1 MLGVITITVIYCA
14 VTQYNTKLSVTWLVC
29 SIIAVTVSI
38 LQCIWTVSWW
48 YGARKRYC
56 RKKRRNN
63 KNNHSNDSND
73 IGSRLP
79 RELKSQDIVHNQ
91 SSGVSL
97 EVVEVEVDTP
107 QTKIELR

>member
-1 MLGVITITVIYCA
+1 MLGAITITVIYCA
-14 VTQYNTKLSVTWLVC
+14 VTQYNTKLFVTWLVC

-63 KNNHSNDSND
+63 NINNSGNNDNAREC
-73 IGSRLP
+73 RLP
-79 RELKSQDIVHNQ
+79 RESKSEDIGHNQ
-91 SSGVSL
+91 RSGVSL
-97 EVVEVEVDTP
+97 EVVEVPVDTS
-107 QTKIELR
+107 QTKIAL